1 MQQSRARWPSV
12 DTSQRTKSLG
22 EFSRLNGASRHALT
36 LAPTHSTHLTKPP
49 FVPYLVT
56 LAYGDLEA
64 PTLAQVVFLGD
75 NESED
80 TRTVAE
86 CLLNNAKNAA
96 PQIPR
101 FDWTTLKVQGIN
113 SLDAAETTKLIDAAS
128 KGQVGVGRVSRL
140 KLAAD

>member
-1 MQQSRARWPSV
+1 MRRS
-12 DTSQRTKSLG
+12 
-22 EFSRLNGASRHALT
+22 LT
-36 LAPTHSTHLTKPP
+36 LPPTHSTHLTQPP
-49 FVPYLVT
+49 FFPYLVT

-64 PTLAQVVFLGD
+64 PTLAQVVFFGD

-86 CLLNNAKNAA
+86 CLLKNAKNAA

-113 SLDAAETTKLIDAAS
+113 SLDAAETTQLIDAAS

>member
-1 MQQSRARWPSV
+1 MLSSLSIQFLRWRQRWQQHLSGWGLRRS
-12 DTSQRTKSLG
+12 
-22 EFSRLNGASRHALT
+22 LT
-36 LAPTHSTHLTKPP
+36 LPLTHSTHLTQPQ
-49 FVPYLVT
+49 FFPYLVT

-64 PTLAQVVFLGD
+64 PTLAQVVFFGD

-86 CLLNNAKNAA
+86 CLLKNAKNAA

-113 SLDAAETTKLIDAAS
+113 SLDAAETTQLIDAAS

-140 KLAAD
+140 KLGAD